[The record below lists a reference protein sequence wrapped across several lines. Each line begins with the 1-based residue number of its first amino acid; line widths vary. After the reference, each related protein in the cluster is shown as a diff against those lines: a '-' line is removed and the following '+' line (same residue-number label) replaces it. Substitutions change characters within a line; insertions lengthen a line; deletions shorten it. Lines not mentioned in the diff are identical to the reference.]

1 MKFARYLSILF
12 IKGSRTL
19 FHWAMSSSSH
29 AVARVED
36 EEGTTMIMI
45 FVKIHDSF
53 ISRQGETKGDLS
65 HPDEIYEA
73 IKLSFFS
80 TSRTLDGTKGK
91 SEAGKRNRQN
101 FICMTTSPP
110 VPSGAA
116 HLL

>member
-73 IKLSFFS
+73 IKLSSFLVFPH
-80 TSRTLDGTKGK
+80 TGWNKRK
-91 SEAGKRNRQN
+91 SEAEKRNRQN
-101 FICMTTSPP
+101 FICMTTSPM
-110 VPSGAA
+110 GAA